1 MSQKD
6 EYVIRILDEKEV
18 QLAVDWAAV
27 EGWNPGLNDAAI
39 FYRADPQGFLG
50 GFLAGEPAATISA
63 VRYGDSFGFIGFYI
77 VKPELRGRGYGLRL
91 WEAAMNRL
99 AGRNIGLDG
108 VVAQQEN
115 YKKSGFLRLIAMC
128 GIRDRVM
135 RQRNCLIR

>member
-50 GFLAGEPAATISA
+50 GFLAGDACSNDFCSA
-63 VRYGDSFGFIGFYI
+63 
-77 VKPELRGRGYGLRL
+77 L
-91 WEAAMNRL
+91 WRQFWL
-99 AGRNIGLDG
+99 YR
-108 VVAQQEN
+108 
-115 YKKSGFLRLIAMC
+115 FLYC
-128 GIRDRVM
+128 
-135 RQRNCLIR
+135 